1 MEILTEITKAVFEEN
16 VPVAKMPERNN
27 SVYERMKLMLENAYA
42 MMVKTLV
49 SPECEGALDTNEE
62 LKQLAVR
69 CVCIDAFVRTCRSL
83 DLLLTATGFGIV
95 STESTAPASRV
106 RVDALIEEMS
116 VEELRT
122 VDLMLQLLVKVDGWG
137 RTQAAMQRIPTLF
150 YRPVFLKM
158 WATMPLTS
166 QNWQLAQG
174 RAASSDAFLRAEIS
188 EEYMDELLLKVRT
201 ATLENADIIVMDKC
215 NRFTGDF
222 LSNYELSKGMPNK
235 KMLQDVMEQ
244 VEGYPDSYPTYVSS
258 RLYAKRHAERY
269 QNRKEDPTFFF
280 M

>member
-1 MEILTEITKAVFEEN
+1 MEILREITKDVFEAN
-16 VPVAKMPERNN
+16 VPVAKMPERNT
-27 SVYERMKLMLENAYA
+27 SVYERMKLMLQTAYT
-42 MMVKTLV
+42 MMIKTLV
-49 SPECEGALDTNEE
+49 SPGCEPSLDENVE
-62 LKQLAVR
+62 LKQLSIRV
-69 CVCIDAFVRTCRSL
+69 VCLDAFVRTCRSL
-83 DLLLTATGFGIV
+83 DLVLTATGFGIV

-106 RVDALIEEMS
+106 RVEALIEEMT

-122 VDLMLQLLVKVDGWG
+122 IDLILQQLVKVSGWG
-137 RTQAAMQRIPTLF
+137 QTEQARQRIPTLF
-150 YRPVFLKM
+150 YRPVFLQM

-174 RAASSDAFLRAEIS
+174 RAASADAFLRAEIS

-215 NRFTGDF
+215 NRFTGDY

-235 KMLQDVMEQ
+235 QMLRAIMEQ
-244 VEGYPDSYPTYVSS
+244 LESFPESYTTYVSS

-269 QNRKEDPTFFF
+269 QNRKDDPTFFF